1 MTAKSL
7 KAKHLRYHYKI
18 EGCLLP
24 TMRKFAKQEE
34 KHKGSNGSLK
44 FTWSIKIL
52 DWTMLIMNNHKTFCV
67 SNYFCLLQNCP
78 IILAVAAGPPV
89 DLNI

>member
-18 EGCLLP
+18 EDCLLP
-24 TMRKFAKQEE
+24 TMRKFAKQGE

-44 FTWSIKIL
+44 FTW
-52 DWTMLIMNNHKTFCV
+52 
-67 SNYFCLLQNCP
+67 
-78 IILAVAAGPPV
+78 
-89 DLNI
+89 